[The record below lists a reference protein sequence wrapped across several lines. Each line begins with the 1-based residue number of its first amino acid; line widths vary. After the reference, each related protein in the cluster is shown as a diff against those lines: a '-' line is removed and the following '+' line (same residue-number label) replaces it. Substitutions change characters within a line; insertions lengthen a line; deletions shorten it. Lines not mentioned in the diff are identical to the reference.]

1 MQGYIRTKHRKA
13 RENIV
18 KRSGR
23 ILKRIIALGISG
35 VLVSSMLPVGGI
47 ANALPTEEAVD
58 ERSAVETLSA
68 ANAEA
73 SGSSADNATGKADR
87 TADVAAKPAEN
98 IADQNNATEAAVEP
112 VISAESKPAMA
123 PQALTA
129 LWVDG
134 TNGDDVNDGSSG
146 AMLKTLGKALERQA
160 ADTSINV
167 IHVKGDLALSAT
179 ANIPSG
185 VTLFIE
191 SEGAVISG
199 SGNSINGI
207 VLKGGSILKGA
218 GTLTMTGFKT
228 ALTSEKDSTITDGT
242 YVFKNNAAGSGT
254 CGLFLGGTVKG
265 TSGKDKLVITA
276 DDKSNTNFY
285 ASGMTFENCT
295 VNVTSQART
304 WFDARDLNL
313 KNASLTVKGFGQT
326 FYMNKL
332 NMEGSDLT
340 INPSFYGQTGMTIQ
354 SSANIV
360 NSYVKANAGSTAG
373 ISVGAKNGI
382 IAVTNSTLEFAN
394 GGTGGLN
401 VNTGKVV
408 LTNSTIKGNGK
419 NTGALFGAQ
428 TNGSIEF
435 KENCLVE
442 TPAAKNSDNGAGQT
456 KGNFI
461 VTGGSY
467 LVKYAPSYNS
477 SLGSTI
483 PTNGAANGDDQ
494 LSLFTLV
501 DSSTNMLNP
510 LNKNGQAYDY
520 SVSKASSDGEKH
532 VWVPAVKAIFK
543 LNADDAA
550 SKVDASYADGS
561 VADKTASAMRGY
573 ALGAAKSVEG
583 ASVAMP
589 DDPFAPGYKFL
600 GWFYKDATGTEK
612 AFDAGVVLAAD
623 TTVYAKWESDASSYA
638 IKYHNGADADVTYL
652 ASSSNPARTMQVLSI
667 DDVTKAAPAFARNG
681 KIFKG
686 WTTEPDGAGNA
697 VGVGDTLS
705 IPAGTAVVNLY
716 AAWEDKLVSVK
727 FSANGGTFAVD
738 SVFKKNPDVFD
749 IVADAN
755 GGEVAIVKK
764 QAKVSDDMTLND
776 LLKSLG
782 TGSVTASTKGIA
794 DPVSSDTDTAYT
806 GIATRDYHVLGNED
820 VEETVFFWTTHKYYY
835 WFSDATGSTR
845 ATIDDKVKLTEDLTF
860 YLKWNLDPSIEKV
873 EGASSIPSDMWSGAQ
888 EKTTSIKEVATD
900 ETFSMTGAV
909 DAQVIV
915 DQMNALE
922 GSIAGGLD
930 DLTKISLSD
939 TASAFKATIKLP
951 DEVVI
956 PANPKVTAT
965 GLGDC
970 FNLDGVSVDGRE
982 VTVRFGLKDGFENYK
997 QLKDAVLSTG
1007 KDDVQTMVAQDQNAS
1022 GIAKPIT
1029 VTVEGLTLD
1038 SNAVTNGQELTA
1050 TGVVSGEFSSYAKNT
1065 VSGKVKKFDFTW
1077 NGDQIAGSAD
1087 PRGNDI
1093 RQTLLVVK
1101 PMDQEIP
1108 ADIVVGSE
1116 TEHDAV
1122 YDVVPGETLDFT
1134 GTIDASV
1141 VKNQMKGIEAL
1152 FPNTT
1157 DYDAIA
1163 LEDMTSSFTAS
1174 FKIPGKMTLPE
1185 GLSKE
1190 SVKLEGF
1197 SDTFSVSDLTVSGDT
1212 VTIKMDLKTGIN
1224 TYKDLQTAVAD
1235 NLGDTMKVTVPG
1247 IKINDDLAAGET
1259 ATVSGT
1265 VSGSFKARAIKKD
1278 SGTAKVFVFNWTGR
1292 QTDEGRDFTL
1302 PNDPGINFTVVA
1314 VAPMES
1320 NLPAD
1325 MLVGA
1330 NTEHDAVIEAVQ
1342 GSTFDLTGAVSAASI
1357 QDQMNKIE
1365 AVYPGAD
1372 HDGIKLEIGG
1382 FSFDAAFTVP
1392 DGMTLPNDLDVSKVK
1407 AVDFGGGFTVSDVNV
1422 SGKTVTVT
1430 FALSD
1435 PARIKTYSDLEKIVD
1450 AAGGADGWMKLVVPG
1465 IKIDRNA
1472 APDSLLTIKGEVSGS
1487 FRASATSAAGTHRAF
1502 SFTWSG
1508 VQWPDGKDFVA
1519 TDDETIQLTMK
1530 VVAPAPVKASIEVEK
1545 ALKGRAWKSDDSFR
1559 FEISPL
1565 DGAPATLLS
1574 AVSVEADSKDHR
1586 ASFGEATYTTPGVYS
1601 YEVKEVLGNLANVTY
1616 DSNAYKVVVTVSDGA
1631 NGTLTASVAYPDG
1644 MDGAVRFTNTYKA
1657 VPADDK
1663 PVAPIDNGKKTPDEA
1678 AAPHTVMKV
1687 VAPRSAS
1694 PRTGDDLGILAGL
1707 AVAVALSSAATY
1719 KLSTRKR
1726 KS

>member
-1 MQGYIRTKHRKA
+1 
-13 RENIV
+13 
-18 KRSGR
+18 
-23 ILKRIIALGISG
+23 
-35 VLVSSMLPVGGI
+35 
-47 ANALPTEEAVD
+47 
-58 ERSAVETLSA
+58 
-68 ANAEA
+68 
-73 SGSSADNATGKADR
+73 
-87 TADVAAKPAEN
+87 
-98 IADQNNATEAAVEP
+98 
-112 VISAESKPAMA
+112 MA
-123 PQALTA
+123 PQALTE

-134 TNGDDVNDGSSG
+134 VNGDDSNDGSAG

-167 IHVKGDLALSAT
+167 IHVKGNLALSAT

-191 SEGAVISG
+191 SEGAAISG

-207 VLKGGSILKGA
+207 MLKGGSTLKGA

-228 ALTSEKDSTITDGT
+228 ALTSEMGSTITDGT

-254 CGLFLGGTVKG
+254 CGLFLGGTVRG

-285 ASGMTFENCT
+285 ASGTTFENCT

-332 NMEGSDLT
+332 NMEDSDLT
-340 INPSFYGQTGMTIQ
+340 INPSFYGQTGMAIQ
-354 SSANIV
+354 SSSNIV
-360 NSYVKANAGSTAG
+360 NSYIKANAGSTAG
-373 ISVGAKNGI
+373 ISIGAANGTI
-382 IAVTNSTLEFAN
+382 NVTNSTLEFTN
-394 GGTGGLN
+394 NGTGGLN

-419 NTGALFGAQ
+419 NPGALFGAQ

-442 TPAAKNSDNGAGQT
+442 TPAAQNSDNGGGQT
-456 KGNFI
+456 KKNFI

-467 LVKYAPSYNS
+467 LVKYAPNYNS

-494 LSLFTLV
+494 LSLFTLA

-532 VWVPAVKAIFK
+532 VWVPAAKAIFK

-561 VADKTASAMRGY
+561 VADKTSSAMRGY

-583 ASVAMP
+583 SSVSMP

-612 AFDAGVVLAAD
+612 AFDTSIVLATD
-623 TTVYAKWESDASSYA
+623 TTVYAKWQSDASSYA
-638 IKYHNGADADVTYL
+638 IKYHNDADVDVTYL

-697 VGVGDTLS
+697 VAVGDTLS

-727 FSANGGTFAVD
+727 FSANGGMFTAD

-755 GGEVAIVKK
+755 GGEIAVVKK
-764 QAKVSDDMTLND
+764 QAKVSDDMTLDD

-782 TGSVTASTKGIA
+782 TGTVTASTKGIA
-794 DPVSSDTDTAYT
+794 DPVSSDTDAAYT
-806 GIATRDYHVLGNED
+806 GIATRNYHVLGNED
-820 VEETVFFWTTHKYYY
+820 VEETVFFWTTHEYYY
-835 WFSDATGSTR
+835 WFNDATGSTK
-845 ATIDDKVKLTEDLTF
+845 ATIDNNVKLTEDLTF
-860 YLKWNLDPSIEKV
+860 YLKWNPDPSIEKV
-873 EGASSIPSDMWSGAQ
+873 AGSSSIPSDMWSGAQ

-900 ETFSMTGAV
+900 EAFSITGAV
-909 DAQVIV
+909 DALAIV

-930 DLTKISLSD
+930 DLAKISLSD

-970 FNLDGVSVDGRE
+970 FSIDGVSVNGRE
-982 VTVRFGLKDGFENYK
+982 VTVRFGLKGGFENYK
-997 QLKDAVLSTG
+997 QLKDAALSTG
-1007 KDDVQTMVAQDQNAS
+1007 KDDVQTAS
-1022 GIAKPIT
+1022 DIAKPIT
-1029 VTVEGLTLD
+1029 VTIEGLTLD

-1065 VSGKVKKFDFTW
+1065 VTGKVKKFDFTW

-1108 ADIVVGSE
+1108 ADIAVGSE

-1141 VKNQMKGIEAL
+1141 VKSQMKGIEAL

-1163 LEDMTSSFTAS
+1163 LEDMASSFTAS

-1212 VTIKMDLKTGIN
+1212 VTIKMGLKTGIN

-1235 NLGDTMKVTVPG
+1235 NLGGIMKVTIPG

-1314 VAPMES
+1314 AAPMES

-1330 NTEHDAVIEAVQ
+1330 NTEHDAVIETVQ

-1372 HDGIKLEIGG
+1372 HDGIKLDIGG
-1382 FSFDAAFTVP
+1382 FSFDATFTVP
-1392 DGMTLPNDLDVSKVK
+1392 DGMTLPSDLDVSKVK
-1407 AVDFGGGFTVSDVNV
+1407 AVDFGGDFTVRDVNV

-1435 PARIKTYSDLEKIVD
+1435 PARIKTYADLEKIVD
-1450 AAGGADGWMKLVVPG
+1450 AASGTGGWMKLVVPG

-1472 APDSLLTIKGEVSGS
+1472 ALDSLLTIKGAVSGS

-1530 VVAPAPVKASIEVEK
+1530 VVAPAP
-1545 ALKGRAWKSDDSFR
+1545 D
-1559 FEISPL
+1559 P
-1565 DGAPATLLS
+1565 
-1574 AVSVEADSKDHR
+1574 
-1586 ASFGEATYTTPGVYS
+1586 
-1601 YEVKEVLGNLANVTY
+1601 
-1616 DSNAYKVVVTVSDGA
+1616 
-1631 NGTLTASVAYPDG
+1631 
-1644 MDGAVRFTNTYKA
+1644 
-1657 VPADDK
+1657 DK
-1663 PVAPIDNGKKTPDEA
+1663 PVAPIDNGKNAPDA
-1678 AAPHTVMKV
+1678 MVKV

-1707 AVAVALSSAATY
+1707 AVAVALSSAAAY